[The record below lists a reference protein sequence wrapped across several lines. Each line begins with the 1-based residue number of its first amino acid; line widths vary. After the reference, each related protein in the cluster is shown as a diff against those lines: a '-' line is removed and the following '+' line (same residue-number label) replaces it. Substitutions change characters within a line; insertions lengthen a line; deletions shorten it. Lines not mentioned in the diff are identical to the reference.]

1 MRFDVF
7 TAAFRDLAPCS
18 LRALVMEAVS
28 APVSFKEP
36 TTRHSIQKTVILPL
50 ASCACIV
57 LSSLIKKRISITF
70 VLK

>member
-7 TAAFRDLAPCS
+7 TAASLEMAAFRDLAPCS

-50 ASCACIV
+50 AS
-57 LSSLIKKRISITF
+57 
-70 VLK
+70 